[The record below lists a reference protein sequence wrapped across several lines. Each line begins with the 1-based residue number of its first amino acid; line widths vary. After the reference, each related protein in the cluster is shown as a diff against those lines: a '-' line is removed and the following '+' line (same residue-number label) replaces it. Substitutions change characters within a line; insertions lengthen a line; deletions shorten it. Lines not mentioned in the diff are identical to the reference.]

1 MKKLILFVAV
11 ATMYCSCGQ
20 VATEDNES
28 RHANEEM
35 VELTEDPVID
45 PTLPENDTAIVVIS
59 DVMPEFPGGEDSL
72 FAFLFRNIKYPVEAK
87 KADIQGRVF
96 VTFVVEKDG
105 RITGERI
112 LRDIGGGCGEEV
124 LRVIRTMPKWKPGT
138 QDGKPVRVVVFLAAP
153 DENQDAY
160 LQLLG
165 SVSRKMREEGVIEKL
180 LESTENAAVLYNTVT
195 AL

>member
-28 RHANEEM
+28 REANEDV
-35 VELTEDPVID
+35 VELTTDAETDQ
-45 PTLPENDTAIVVIS
+45 TMPENDTAIVVIS
-59 DVMPEFPGGEDSL
+59 DVMPEFPGGDEAL
-72 FAFLFRNIKYPVEAK
+72 FAYLSQNINYPTEAK
-87 KADIQGRVF
+87 DAKIEGRVF

-138 QDGKPVRVVVFLAAP
+138 QDGKPVRVQFNLPVAFELQ
-153 DENQDAY
+153 DED
-160 LQLLG
+160 
-165 SVSRKMREEGVIEKL
+165 KE
-180 LESTENAAVLYNTVT
+180 
-195 AL
+195 

>member
-20 VATEDNES
+20 VATKDNEA
-28 RHANEEM
+28 REANEDV

-72 FAFLFRNIKYPVEAK
+72 FAFLSRNIKYPAEAK
-87 KADIQGRVF
+87 KADIRGRVF

-138 QDGKPVRVVVFLAAP
+138 QDDTPVRVQFNLPVAFELQ
-153 DENQDAY
+153 DED
-160 LQLLG
+160 
-165 SVSRKMREEGVIEKL
+165 KE
-180 LESTENAAVLYNTVT
+180 
-195 AL
+195 